1 MTSDPTLRA
10 ARRGVGMAYFTK
22 LLPMAACLAPFWLG
36 ACQEVGFDAS
46 VPPRMAPG
54 VPIIIE
60 TVEGPPAEVQTAL
73 SGAIARAAAAHQV
86 MVVDD
91 NAAARFHL
99 RGYLTAYAADD
110 GKTALA
116 YVWDVFDNTNH
127 RAQRVIGVEEMAAN
141 PADPWSGIDD
151 RELQRIATKSMDGI
165 ADFLADAG
173 NSAPPVMT
181 AKLSP
186 RSVTSGAAAGAAAG
200 AGAGPSGKPLG
211 FAPTE

>member
-10 ARRGVGMAYFTK
+10 AGRGMGMAHIAK
-22 LLPMAACLAPFWLG
+22 LLALAACLAPLWLG

-46 VPPRMAPG
+46 VPSRMAPG
-54 VPIIIE
+54 VPIIVE
-60 TVEGPPAEVQTAL
+60 TVEGAPAEVQTAL
-73 SGAIARAAAAHQV
+73 SGAIAKAAAAHQV
-86 MVVDD
+86 TVVDD

-116 YVWDVFDNTNH
+116 YVWDVFDNANRRT
-127 RAQRVIGVEEMAAN
+127 QRVTGVEEMAAN
-141 PADPWSGIDD
+141 PSDPWSGIDD
-151 RELQRIATKSMDGI
+151 RELQRIAMKSMDGI

-186 RSVTSGAAAGAAAG
+186 RAVTNGGAAGAAAG
-200 AGAGPSGKPLG
+200 SGAGAGGKPLG
-211 FAPTE
+211 FAPTQ

>member
-1 MTSDPTLRA
+1 MDYLA
-10 ARRGVGMAYFTK
+10 K
-22 LLPMAACLAPFWLG
+22 LLPIACLAPFWLG
-36 ACQEVGFDAS
+36 GCQEVGFEAS
-46 VPPRMAPG
+46 VPSRMAPG
-54 VPIIIE
+54 VPIMLE

-73 SGAIARAAAAHQV
+73 GGAIAKAAAAHQV
-86 MVVDD
+86 TVVDD

-99 RGYLTAYAADD
+99 RGYLTAYAAED

-116 YVWDVFDNTNH
+116 YVWDVFDKANH
-127 RAQRVIGVEEMAAN
+127 RAQRVNGVDVMAAN

-173 NSAPPVMT
+173 NATPPVAA
-181 AKLSP
+181 AKLSS
-186 RSVTSGAAAGAAAG
+186 RAVTSGAAAGAAAG
-200 AGAGPSGKPLG
+200 AGAGPNGKPLG